1 MNNLALSSLPMYLLS
16 TRTLRVSAYF
26 ILSLFLTLRSGAQ
39 NAVNITMTPS
49 TVTTTENGTFSITV
63 NADFVAAGTIN
74 ALETY
79 INFNPLDLEVISTPV
94 VAPEAVTALP
104 QVQLDF
110 VDIATMNTNGRIAY
124 GRNISSPT
132 GHPSADFPFFTV
144 TFRALRVPPGGVT
157 TLSFNTTLP
166 FQTFALEGP
175 TNQTNL
181 LLGSTVNIGAACTP
195 PTATI
200 SNTAT
205 CNGQSFNL
213 VLQSATGTAPF
224 DLVINGNTYNNVNI
238 GGVITT
244 IAPPNENLWTPAD
257 APSDLDLNDASDIE
271 VGTKFTA
278 SVNGFVRGV
287 RFYKGPSSSGTFTG
301 KLYDFNNPA
310 TPLANANFVTSP
322 SGWQQVLFS
331 SPVAITA
338 GTTYV
343 VSVYSSTGDY
353 SSSDGYFN
361 VPLVSGSLTAPA
373 GDNGTTSSSNGL
385 YLYGSGMPI
394 NSYNNSSYFVDVV
407 FTPASF
413 TYNLTSVT
421 GDDGCINTGALQ
433 TLSVTSPACSTLPVT
448 LLSLSATPQDNSK
461 VIVKWST
468 SSEINNKGFEVQRS
482 LDGRNNWQTIA
493 FVQGAG
499 DSYSVKNYSYTDGNL
514 VARRYFY
521 QLKQVDIDGR
531 YKYSMVV
538 SANLTT
544 RDGYS
549 LEQNFPNPT
558 GGSQYTTIRFTLPRR
573 TNVTLSLYDLS
584 GRLIQTL
591 ATGNR
596 DAGTHAIPFDPSK
609 LSTGLYY
616 YKLQTEDFTDT
627 KKMTVR

>member
-1 MNNLALSSLPMYLLS
+1 MKPFSLNRFTQSMMWPKGIGKPLITLFILLCWQTVTVAQDVVISVQPAVSNVSAGQSFTARVHFQINTGVMNTAEIGLNFDRDYLQVTNITRPSFATFSQEGVSLPGDYSVMNGVGPGAGEITYVAGIAAGGTTGTSFDLLEITFVATQTGTTQLAFNTAAPRN
-16 TRTLRVSAYF
+16 TRA
-26 ILSLFLTLRSGAQ
+26 ILGFDVLSG
-39 NAVNITMTPS
+39 PP
-49 TVTTTENGTFSITV
+49 V
-63 NADFVAAGTIN
+63 NA
-74 ALETY
+74 
-79 INFNPLDLEVISTPV
+79 
-94 VAPEAVTALP
+94 
-104 QVQLDF
+104 
-110 VDIATMNTNGRIAY
+110 
-124 GRNISSPT
+124 
-132 GHPSADFPFFTV
+132 
-144 TFRALRVPPGGVT
+144 
-157 TLSFNTTLP
+157 
-166 FQTFALEGP
+166 
-175 TNQTNL
+175 
-181 LLGSTVNIGAACTP
+181 TVNIGAACTP

-287 RFYKGPSSSGTFTG
+287 RFYKGPGSSGTFTG

-331 SPVAITA
+331 SPVAIAA

-538 SANLTT
+538 SANLST

>member
-1 MNNLALSSLPMYLLS
+1 M
-16 TRTLRVSAYF
+16 
-26 ILSLFLTLRSGAQ
+26 
-39 NAVNITMTPS
+39 
-49 TVTTTENGTFSITV
+49 
-63 NADFVAAGTIN
+63 
-74 ALETY
+74 
-79 INFNPLDLEVISTPV
+79 
-94 VAPEAVTALP
+94 
-104 QVQLDF
+104 
-110 VDIATMNTNGRIAY
+110 
-124 GRNISSPT
+124 
-132 GHPSADFPFFTV
+132 
-144 TFRALRVPPGGVT
+144 
-157 TLSFNTTLP
+157 
-166 FQTFALEGP
+166 
-175 TNQTNL
+175 
-181 LLGSTVNIGAACTP
+181 
-195 PTATI
+195 
-200 SNTAT
+200 
-205 CNGQSFNL
+205 
-213 VLQSATGTAPF
+213 
-224 DLVINGNTYNNVNI
+224 NI

-538 SANLTT
+538 SANLST

>member
-1 MNNLALSSLPMYLLS
+1 MNRISKTFKKAISATPSLLKVFALIPMAMLLM
-16 TRTLRVSAYF
+16 TL
-26 ILSLFLTLRSGAQ
+26 
-39 NAVNITMTPS
+39 AVNSQSANIIVAPAVSNVSVNQSFSVNVNVDMISGDADVAEVRMTFDNTKLQVTSVTRPS
-49 TVTTTENGTFSITV
+49 TAIFPTEALPLDPVGTMNSSGVIRYSAGTASNFPTADFTLLTV
-63 NADFVAAGTIN
+63 NFTVIGGANTSTALNFVVPPTTVVRGGSEILNTTIN
-74 ALETY
+74 GV
-79 INFNPLDLEVISTPV
+79 IN
-94 VAPEAVTALP
+94 
-104 QVQLDF
+104 
-110 VDIATMNTNGRIAY
+110 IA
-124 GRNISSPT
+124 
-132 GHPSADFPFFTV
+132 
-144 TFRALRVPPGGVT
+144 
-157 TLSFNTTLP
+157 
-166 FQTFALEGP
+166 
-175 TNQTNL
+175 
-181 LLGSTVNIGAACTP
+181 AACTP

-205 CNGQSFNL
+205 CNGQAFNL
-213 VLQSATGTAPF
+213 VLQAATGTAPF
-224 DLVINGNTYNNVNI
+224 DLVINGNTYNNVNV
-238 GGVITT
+238 GGVITGIT
-244 IAPPNENLWTPAD
+244 PPTESLWTPAD
-257 APSDLDLNDASDIE
+257 APTDVDLNDGAAIE

-278 SVNGFVRGV
+278 SVNGFIKGV
-287 RFYKGPSSSGTFTG
+287 RFYKGAGSSGTFIG

-310 TPLANANFVTSP
+310 TPLANATFVTTP

-331 SPVAITA
+331 TPVSITA
-338 GTTYV
+338 GTMYV
-343 VSVYSSTGDY
+343 VTVYSASGYYANADE
-353 SSSDGYFN
+353 YFN
-361 VPLVSGSLTAPA
+361 SFSQVSGSLTAPA
-373 GDNGTTSSSNGL
+373 GNSSMDNSSNGV
-385 YLYGSGMPI
+385 YFFGGQGFP
-394 NSYNNSSYFVDVV
+394 NSSYQNSSYFVDVV

-421 GDDGCINTGALQ
+421 GDDGCIATGALQ
-433 TLSVTSPACSTLPVT
+433 TLAVNSPACSTLPVT
-448 LLSLSATPQDNSK
+448 LLGLSATPQDNSK

-499 DSYSVKNYSYTDGNL
+499 DSYTVRNYGYTDANL

-538 SANLTT
+538 SANLST

-558 GGSQYTTIRFTLPRR
+558 GGSQYTTIRFSLPRR
-573 TNVTLSLYDLS
+573 TNVTLSLYDMN

-591 ATGNR
+591 ATGNK

>member
-1 MNNLALSSLPMYLLS
+1 MAL
-16 TRTLRVSAYF
+16 
-26 ILSLFLTLRSGAQ
+26 
-39 NAVNITMTPS
+39 AVNGQSANILIAPAIS
-49 TVTTTENGTFSITV
+49 NVTV
-63 NADFVAAGTIN
+63 NQSFSVNVNVDMISGDADVAEVRITFDNTKLQVTSVTKPSSAILPTEALPLDPVSTMNSSGVIRYSAGTSSNFPTADFTLLTVNFTVIGGANTSTALNFAVPPTTVVRAGSEILNTTIN
-74 ALETY
+74 GV
-79 INFNPLDLEVISTPV
+79 IN
-94 VAPEAVTALP
+94 
-104 QVQLDF
+104 
-110 VDIATMNTNGRIAY
+110 IA
-124 GRNISSPT
+124 
-132 GHPSADFPFFTV
+132 
-144 TFRALRVPPGGVT
+144 
-157 TLSFNTTLP
+157 
-166 FQTFALEGP
+166 
-175 TNQTNL
+175 
-181 LLGSTVNIGAACTP
+181 AACTP

-538 SANLTT
+538 SANLST

>member
-1 MNNLALSSLPMYLLS
+1 MRPTKVVHSLHPVSKHVRIFTSFFATLLLLLCIH
-16 TRTLRVSAYF
+16 TVA
-26 ILSLFLTLRSGAQ
+26 IAQ
-39 NAVNITMTPS
+39 N
-49 TVTTTENGTFSITV
+49 VTISFQP
-63 NADFVAAGTIN
+63 ATIN
-74 ALETY
+74 VSEGQSFTVRAH
-79 INFNPLDLEVISTPV
+79 F
-94 VAPEAVTALP
+94 AVTAGSVNAAEVGINFDRDFLQVTNITKPASATFTTETVPLP
-104 QVQLDF
+104 GSY
-110 VDIATMNTNGRIAY
+110 ATMNGVGPGAGEITYSAGIPV
-124 GRNISSPT
+124 GSTSSSFDLLEIT
-132 GHPSADFPFFTV
+132 FTA
-144 TFRALRVPPGGVT
+144 TQSGT
-157 TLSFNTTLP
+157 TPLAFNTVDPRNTRAIFGATLVSGAP
-166 FQTFALEGP
+166 VNA
-175 TNQTNL
+175 
-181 LLGSTVNIGAACTP
+181 TVNIAGACTP

-287 RFYKGPSSSGTFTG
+287 RFYKGPGSSGTFTG

-538 SANLTT
+538 SANLST

>member
-1 MNNLALSSLPMYLLS
+1 MNRISKTFKKAITAKPSFLKALALIPLSILLMA
-16 TRTLRVSAYF
+16 L
-26 ILSLFLTLRSGAQ
+26 
-39 NAVNITMTPS
+39 AVNGQSANILIAPAIS
-49 TVTTTENGTFSITV
+49 NVTV
-63 NADFVAAGTIN
+63 NQSFSVNVNVDMISGDADVAEVRITFDNTKLQVTSVTKPSSAILPTEALPLDPVSTMNSSGVIRYSAGTSSNFPTADFTLLTVNFTVIGGANTSTALNFVVPPTTVVRAGSEILNTTIN
-74 ALETY
+74 GV
-79 INFNPLDLEVISTPV
+79 IN
-94 VAPEAVTALP
+94 
-104 QVQLDF
+104 
-110 VDIATMNTNGRIAY
+110 IA
-124 GRNISSPT
+124 
-132 GHPSADFPFFTV
+132 
-144 TFRALRVPPGGVT
+144 
-157 TLSFNTTLP
+157 
-166 FQTFALEGP
+166 
-175 TNQTNL
+175 
-181 LLGSTVNIGAACTP
+181 AACTP

-224 DLVINGNTYNNVNI
+224 DLVINGNTYNNVNV

-244 IAPPNENLWTPAD
+244 IAPPNESLWTP
-257 APSDLDLNDASDIE
+257 SDVPANVDLNDGDEIE

-287 RFYKGPSSSGTFTG
+287 RFYKGITATGTFTG

-310 TPLANANFVTSP
+310 TALATATFVTTP

-343 VSVYSSTGDY
+343 VSVYSPDGYY
-353 SSSDGYFN
+353 SSSDEYFN
-361 VPLVSGSLTAPA
+361 AFSLVSGSLTAPA
-373 GDNGTTSSSNGL
+373 GNSALDNSSNGV
-385 YLYGSGMPI
+385 YFFGGPGFP
-394 NSYNNSSYFVDVV
+394 NSSYQNSSYFVDVV

-538 SANLTT
+538 SANLST

-596 DAGTHAIPFDPSK
+596 DAGTHAIPFDPSR

>member
-1 MNNLALSSLPMYLLS
+1 MKPLSLNRFTQLMMWPKGIGKPLITLFILLCWQTAVLAQDVVISVQPAVSNVSAGQSFTARVHFQINTGVMNTAEIGLNFDRDYLQVTSITRPSFATFSQEGVSLPADYSVMNGVGPGAGEITYVAGIAAGGTTGTSFDLLEITFVATQTGTTQLAFNTAAPRN
-16 TRTLRVSAYF
+16 TRA
-26 ILSLFLTLRSGAQ
+26 ILGFDVLSG
-39 NAVNITMTPS
+39 PP
-49 TVTTTENGTFSITV
+49 V
-63 NADFVAAGTIN
+63 NA
-74 ALETY
+74 
-79 INFNPLDLEVISTPV
+79 
-94 VAPEAVTALP
+94 
-104 QVQLDF
+104 
-110 VDIATMNTNGRIAY
+110 
-124 GRNISSPT
+124 
-132 GHPSADFPFFTV
+132 
-144 TFRALRVPPGGVT
+144 
-157 TLSFNTTLP
+157 
-166 FQTFALEGP
+166 
-175 TNQTNL
+175 
-181 LLGSTVNIGAACTP
+181 TVNIGAACTP

-213 VLQSATGTAPF
+213 ILQSATGTAPF

-244 IAPPNENLWTPAD
+244 IAPPNESLWTVGD
-257 APSDLDLNDASDIE
+257 APSDQDLNDGSDIE

-287 RFYKGPSSSGTFTG
+287 RFYKGAGSSGTFTG

-343 VSVYSSTGDY
+343 VSVYSNDGYY
-353 SSSDGYFN
+353 SSTEEYFN
-361 VPLVSGSLTAPA
+361 AFSLVSGSLTAPA
-373 GDNGTTSSSNGL
+373 GDNGITSSSNGL
-385 YLYGSGMPI
+385 YLYGSGMPS

-421 GDDGCINTGALQ
+421 GDDGCTATGALQ

-538 SANLTT
+538 SANLST

-573 TNVTLSLYDLS
+573 TNVTLSLYDLN

-591 ATGNR
+591 VTGNR

-627 KKMTVR
+627 KKMTIR

>member
-1 MNNLALSSLPMYLLS
+1 MNSRYLFMSLRKLSLTSSLSKKILLP
-16 TRTLRVSAYF
+16 F
-26 ILSLFLTLRSGAQ
+26 ILLL
-39 NAVNITMTPS
+39 ITMAGISQGANIIVSPA
-49 TVTTTENGTFSITV
+49 TTN
-63 NADFVAAGTIN
+63 VAAGATFTVKLRVQMLSGDVDAAEVHLDFDNTKLSVTSVAPSAGNPLGSQLLALESISTIN
-74 ALETY
+74 TNGHLHYAAFTTSG
-79 INFNPLDLEVISTPV
+79 FPTTSF
-94 VAPEAVTALP
+94 
-104 QVQLDF
+104 DF
-110 VDIATMNTNGRIAY
+110 VD
-124 GRNISSPT
+124 
-132 GHPSADFPFFTV
+132 V
-144 TFRALRVPPGGVT
+144 TFLVNNAAPSGVT
-157 TLSFNTTLP
+157 PLTFTTVFPHATGIERAGSSVLNTIV
-166 FQTFALEGP
+166 
-175 TNQTNL
+175 N
-181 LLGSTVNIGAACTP
+181 GSVNIAAACTP

-213 VLQSATGTAPF
+213 ILQSATGTAPF
-224 DLVINGNTYNNVNI
+224 DLVINGNTYNNVNV
-238 GGVITT
+238 GGVITS

-287 RFYKGPSSSGTFTG
+287 RFYKGPGSSGTFTG

-373 GDNGTTSSSNGL
+373 GDNSLGSTSNGL

-538 SANLTT
+538 SANLST

-573 TNVTLSLYDLS
+573 TNVTLSLYDLN

>member
-1 MNNLALSSLPMYLLS
+1 MNRISKTFKKAITAKSSFLKALALIPLSILLMA
-16 TRTLRVSAYF
+16 L
-26 ILSLFLTLRSGAQ
+26 
-39 NAVNITMTPS
+39 AVNGQSANILIAPAIS
-49 TVTTTENGTFSITV
+49 NVTV
-63 NADFVAAGTIN
+63 NQSFSVNVNVDMISGDADVAEVRITFDNTKLQVTSVTKPSSAILPTEALPLDPVSTMNSSGVIRYSAGTSSNFPTADFTLLTVNFTVIGGANTSTALNFVVPPTTVVRAGSEILNTTIN
-74 ALETY
+74 GV
-79 INFNPLDLEVISTPV
+79 IN
-94 VAPEAVTALP
+94 
-104 QVQLDF
+104 
-110 VDIATMNTNGRIAY
+110 IA
-124 GRNISSPT
+124 
-132 GHPSADFPFFTV
+132 
-144 TFRALRVPPGGVT
+144 
-157 TLSFNTTLP
+157 
-166 FQTFALEGP
+166 
-175 TNQTNL
+175 
-181 LLGSTVNIGAACTP
+181 AACTP

-244 IAPPNENLWTPAD
+244 IAPPNESLWTP
-257 APSDLDLNDASDIE
+257 SDVPANVDLNDGDEIE

-287 RFYKGPSSSGTFTG
+287 RFYKGITATGTFTG

-310 TPLANANFVTSP
+310 TALATATFVTTP

-343 VSVYSSTGDY
+343 VSVYSPDGYY
-353 SSSDGYFN
+353 SSSDEYFN
-361 VPLVSGSLTAPA
+361 AFSLVSGSLTAPA
-373 GDNGTTSSSNGL
+373 GNSALDNSSNGV
-385 YLYGSGMPI
+385 YFFGGPGFP
-394 NSYNNSSYFVDVV
+394 NSSYQNSSYFVDVV

-448 LLSLSATPQDNSK
+448 LLSLSAIPQDNSK

-538 SANLTT
+538 SANLST

-573 TNVTLSLYDLS
+573 TNVTLSLYDLN

>member
-1 MNNLALSSLPMYLLS
+1 MNRISKTFKKAITATPSFLKVFALIPMAILLM
-16 TRTLRVSAYF
+16 TL
-26 ILSLFLTLRSGAQ
+26 
-39 NAVNITMTPS
+39 AVNGQSANIIVAPAVSNVSVNQSFSVNVNVDMISGDADVAEVRMTFDNTKLQVTSVTRPS
-49 TVTTTENGTFSITV
+49 TAIFPTE
-63 NADFVAAGTIN
+63 
-74 ALETY
+74 AL
-79 INFNPLDLEVISTPV
+79 PLDPV
-94 VAPEAVTALP
+94 
-104 QVQLDF
+104 
-110 VDIATMNTNGRIAY
+110 ATMNGSGVIRYSAGT
-124 GRNISSPT
+124 SSNFPT
-132 GHPSADFPFFTV
+132 ADFTLLTVNFTV
-144 TFRALRVPPGGVT
+144 IGGANTSTALNFVVPPTTVVRGGSEI
-157 TLSFNTTLP
+157 LNTTIN
-166 FQTFALEGP
+166 G
-175 TNQTNL
+175 
-181 LLGSTVNIGAACTP
+181 VINIAAACTP

-205 CNGQSFNL
+205 CNGQAFNL
-213 VLQSATGTAPF
+213 VLQAATGTAPF
-224 DLVINGNTYNNVNI
+224 DLVINGNTYNNVNV
-238 GGVITT
+238 GGVITGIT
-244 IAPPNENLWTPAD
+244 PPTENLWTPGD
-257 APSDLDLNDASDIE
+257 APTDVDLNDGAPIE

-278 SVNGFVRGV
+278 SVNGFIKGV
-287 RFYKGPSSSGTFTG
+287 RFYKGAGSTGTFIG

-310 TPLANANFVTSP
+310 TPLATATFVTTP

-331 SPVAITA
+331 TPVSITA
-338 GTTYV
+338 GTLYV
-343 VSVYSSTGDY
+343 VTVYSAAGYYANADE
-353 SSSDGYFN
+353 YFN
-361 VPLVSGSLTAPA
+361 SFSQVSGSLTAPA
-373 GDNGTTSSSNGL
+373 GNSSTDNSSNGV
-385 YLYGSGMPI
+385 YFFGGQGFP
-394 NSYNNSSYFVDVV
+394 NSSYQNSSYFVDVV

-433 TLSVTSPACSTLPVT
+433 TLPVNSPACSTLPVT
-448 LLSLSATPQDNSK
+448 LMSLSATPQDNSK
-461 VIVKWST
+461 VMVKWST

-493 FVQGAG
+493 FVEGAG
-499 DSYSVKNYSYTDGNL
+499 DSYTVRNYSYTDANL

-538 SANLTT
+538 SANLST

-573 TNVTLSLYDLS
+573 TNVTLSLYDMN

-591 ATGNR
+591 ATGNK
-596 DAGTHAIPFDPSK
+596 DAGTHAIPFDPSR

>member
-1 MNNLALSSLPMYLLS
+1 MNSRYLFMSLRKLSLSSSLSKKILLP
-16 TRTLRVSAYF
+16 F
-26 ILSLFLTLRSGAQ
+26 ILLLMTVAGMSQGA
-39 NAVNITMTPS
+39 NIIVNPATS
-49 TVTTTENGTFSITV
+49 N
-63 NADFVAAGTIN
+63 VAAGATFTVKLRVQILSGDVDAAEVHLDFDNTKLSVTSVAPSAGNPLGSQLLALESVSTIN
-74 ALETY
+74 TNGHLHYAAFTTSG
-79 INFNPLDLEVISTPV
+79 FPTTSF
-94 VAPEAVTALP
+94 
-104 QVQLDF
+104 DF
-110 VDIATMNTNGRIAY
+110 VD
-124 GRNISSPT
+124 
-132 GHPSADFPFFTV
+132 V
-144 TFRALRVPPGGVT
+144 TFLVNNAAPSGISPLTFTTVFPHATGVERAGSSVL
-157 TLSFNTTLP
+157 NTIV
-166 FQTFALEGP
+166 
-175 TNQTNL
+175 N
-181 LLGSTVNIGAACTP
+181 GSVNIAAACTP

-213 VLQSATGTAPF
+213 VLQAATGTAPF
-224 DLVINGNTYNNVNI
+224 DLVINGNTYNNVNV
-238 GGVITT
+238 GGVITGIT
-244 IAPPNENLWTPAD
+244 PPTESLWTPAD
-257 APSDLDLNDASDIE
+257 APTDVDLNDGAAIE

-278 SVNGFVRGV
+278 SVNGFVKGV
-287 RFYKGPSSSGTFTG
+287 RFYKGPGSTGTFIG

-310 TPLANANFVTSP
+310 TPLATATFVTTP

-331 SPVAITA
+331 TPVSITA
-338 GTTYV
+338 GTLYV
-343 VSVYSSTGDY
+343 VTVYSA
-353 SSSDGYFN
+353 DGYYANADEYFN
-361 VPLVSGSLTAPA
+361 GFSQVSGSLTAPA
-373 GDNGTTSSSNGL
+373 GNSSMDNSSNGI
-385 YLYGSGMPI
+385 YFFGGQGFP
-394 NSYNNSSYFVDVV
+394 NSSYQNSSYFVDAV

-421 GDDGCINTGALQ
+421 GDDGCTATGALQ
-433 TLSVTSPACSTLPVT
+433 TLSVSSPACSTLPVT
-448 LLSLSATPQDNSK
+448 LLGLSATPQDNSK

-499 DSYSVKNYSYTDGNL
+499 DSYTVRNYSYTDGNL

-538 SANLTT
+538 SANLST

-591 ATGNR
+591 ATGNK

>member
-1 MNNLALSSLPMYLLS
+1 MNRISKTFKKAITAKSSFLKALALIPLSILLMA
-16 TRTLRVSAYF
+16 L
-26 ILSLFLTLRSGAQ
+26 
-39 NAVNITMTPS
+39 AVNGQSANILIAPAIS
-49 TVTTTENGTFSITV
+49 NVTV
-63 NADFVAAGTIN
+63 NQSFSVNVNVDMISGDADVAEVRITFDNTKLQVTSVTKPSSAILPTEALPLDPVSTMNSSGVIRYSAGTSSNFPTADFTLLTVNFTVIGGANTSTALNFVVPPTTVVRAGSEILNTTIN
-74 ALETY
+74 GV
-79 INFNPLDLEVISTPV
+79 IN
-94 VAPEAVTALP
+94 
-104 QVQLDF
+104 
-110 VDIATMNTNGRIAY
+110 IA
-124 GRNISSPT
+124 
-132 GHPSADFPFFTV
+132 
-144 TFRALRVPPGGVT
+144 
-157 TLSFNTTLP
+157 
-166 FQTFALEGP
+166 
-175 TNQTNL
+175 
-181 LLGSTVNIGAACTP
+181 AACTP

-244 IAPPNENLWTPAD
+244 IAPPNESLWTP
-257 APSDLDLNDASDIE
+257 SDVPANVDLNDGDEIE

-287 RFYKGPSSSGTFTG
+287 RFYKGITATGTFTG

-310 TPLANANFVTSP
+310 TALATATFVTTP

-343 VSVYSSTGDY
+343 VSVYSPDGYY
-353 SSSDGYFN
+353 SSSDEYFN
-361 VPLVSGSLTAPA
+361 AFSLVSGSLTAPA
-373 GDNGTTSSSNGL
+373 GNSALDNSSNGV
-385 YLYGSGMPI
+385 YFFGGPGFP
-394 NSYNNSSYFVDVV
+394 NSSYQNSSYFVDVV

-538 SANLTT
+538 SANLST

-573 TNVTLSLYDLS
+573 TNVTLSLYDLN

>member
-1 MNNLALSSLPMYLLS
+1 MNSRYLFMSPRKLSLSSSLSKKILLP
-16 TRTLRVSAYF
+16 F
-26 ILSLFLTLRSGAQ
+26 ILLL
-39 NAVNITMTPS
+39 ITMAGISQGANIIVSP
-49 TVTTTENGTFSITV
+49 TTTN
-63 NADFVAAGTIN
+63 VAAGATFTVKLRVQILSGDLDAAEVHLDFDNTKLSVTSVAPSAGNPLGSQLLALESVSTIN
-74 ALETY
+74 TNGHLHYAAFTTSG
-79 INFNPLDLEVISTPV
+79 FPTTSF
-94 VAPEAVTALP
+94 
-104 QVQLDF
+104 DF
-110 VDIATMNTNGRIAY
+110 VD
-124 GRNISSPT
+124 
-132 GHPSADFPFFTV
+132 V
-144 TFRALRVPPGGVT
+144 TFLVNNAAPSGVT
-157 TLSFNTTLP
+157 PLTFTTVFPHATGIERAGSSVLNTIV
-166 FQTFALEGP
+166 
-175 TNQTNL
+175 N
-181 LLGSTVNIGAACTP
+181 GSVNIAAACTP

-287 RFYKGPSSSGTFTG
+287 RFYKGPTSSGTFTG

-421 GDDGCINTGALQ
+421 GDDGCIATGALQ
-433 TLSVTSPACSTLPVT
+433 TLTVNSPACSTLPVT
-448 LLSLSATPQDNSK
+448 LLGLSATPQDNSK

-538 SANLTT
+538 SANLST